1 MTKFIKDSLKEFSK
15 LPIVLRGAIII
26 FLALIG
32 FFIGYGISALN
43 DITITPKEQ
52 VQSDSLKLK
61 IIQNEKNSID
71 SLLSVNPDS
80 GVELLRAKFGIE
92 ISR

>member
-1 MTKFIKDSLKEFSK
+1 MIKFIKDSLKEFSK

-71 SLLSVNPDS
+71 SLLSIDPDS